1 MKHINKGRRPTMHHV
16 SRTHRA
22 DLDWQ
27 CDRVN
32 LDPRSQ
38 IKYVNTTQQLADILT
53 KCSCTADGHLTLFVN
68 VMAHTKFTPSNL
80 LVSCAVVKPFFQHQ

>member
-16 SRTHRA
+16 LRTHRA

-53 KCSCTADGHLTLFVN
+53 KYSCTADRW
-68 VMAHTKFTPSNL
+68 TPD
-80 LVSCAVVKPFFQHQ
+80 AIREHHGPHQIYSQ